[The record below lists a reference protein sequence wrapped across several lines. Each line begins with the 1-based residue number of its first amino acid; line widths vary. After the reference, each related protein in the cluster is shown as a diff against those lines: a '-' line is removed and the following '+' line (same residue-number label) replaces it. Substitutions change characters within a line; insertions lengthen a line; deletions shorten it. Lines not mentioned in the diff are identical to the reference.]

1 MRAHQSRFQLK
12 LSRHVRLF
20 KNALWHIPF
29 GGMNE
34 SSFFLNRQVRG
45 FWPCSMPGV
54 VARSGQ
60 TQRRTSKIIGE
71 LRGAPHADPAQ
82 GALAPPAPGSACHG
96 ARGAGG
102 ACFSKRPLRGRL
114 RGALAEQAPPAQTP
128 RALARGACGASSP
141 RASAPRRTR
150 RWMTGVGGAWCCR
163 HPLRDWTASRRVVGL
178 QRQRDATFIVL

>member
-1 MRAHQSRFQLK
+1 MYIFGPILVHMCVHQSRFQLK

-96 ARGAGG
+96 ARGAG
-102 ACFSKRPLRGRL
+102 RL

-141 RASAPRRTR
+141 RASAP
-150 RWMTGVGGAWCCR
+150 VG
-163 HPLRDWTASRRVVGL
+163 
-178 QRQRDATFIVL
+178 

>member
-1 MRAHQSRFQLK
+1 MTLITFKVANMYIFGPFLVHMRAHQSRFQLK

-29 GGMNE
+29 GGNE
-34 SSFFLNRQVRG
+34 SSFFLNRQVCG

-82 GALAPPAPGSACHG
+82 GALAPPAPPAPVSACHG
-96 ARGAGG
+96 ARGVG
-102 ACFSKRPLRGRL
+102 GRL
-114 RGALAEQAPPAQTP
+114 RGALAEQAPPA
-128 RALARGACGASSP
+128 R
-141 RASAPRRTR
+141 APRWGEIDDTIDLI
-150 RWMTGVGGAWCCR
+150 TG
-163 HPLRDWTASRRVVGL
+163 
-178 QRQRDATFIVL
+178 